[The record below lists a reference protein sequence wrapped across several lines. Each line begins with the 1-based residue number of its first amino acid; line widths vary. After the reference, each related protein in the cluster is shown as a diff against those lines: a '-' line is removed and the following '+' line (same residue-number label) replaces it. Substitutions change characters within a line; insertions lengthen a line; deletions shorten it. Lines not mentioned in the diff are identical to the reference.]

1 MALNRLILIAC
12 VVLPYGIAFS
22 LNLRY
27 LKRIESSSARTRLM
41 ATDTVTNLY
50 DDVVQSVLYG
60 VNEALQEHKT
70 ELKQRPGLPYSLGCD
85 VWAAGSNYTG
95 NVNCWDA
102 AKRIRWLSYCI
113 TQNFASESASDSL
126 DSMLDMYIFSDND
139 IPHFRITI
147 SKGFGKYALLLDF
160 IPRCDLIHSMQYFD
174 KYFFK
179 FDETIYTI
187 TNQCSQNGCSI
198 KTLPTPILTKLLS
211 SPLSTYVEV
220 PNNPIGLDFMK
231 LIIGF
236 YMCRYQ
242 KWIRNVEVEEYNDI
256 GGSFLITRDKS
267 LEKLLLDEVK
277 FKYAQV
283 MGSSFA
289 PKVSV

>member
-1 MALNRLILIAC
+1 MVLNRLILIAC
-12 VVLPYGIAFS
+12 VAFPYGIAFS

-27 LKRIESSSARTRLM
+27 FKRIECSRARTRLM
-41 ATDTVTNLY
+41 ATDTVTTLY

-60 VNEALQEHKT
+60 LNEALQEHKT

-85 VWAAGSNYTG
+85 VWVVGSNYTG
-95 NVNCWDA
+95 NVNCWNA
-102 AKRIRWLSYCI
+102 TKRIRWLSYCI
-113 TQNFASESASDSL
+113 TQNVVSESVSHSL
-126 DSMLDMYIFSDND
+126 DSMLDMYIFSHND

-147 SKGFGKYALLLDF
+147 SKGFGKYDLLLDF
-160 IPRCDLIHSMQYFD
+160 IPRRDLIHSMQYFD
-174 KYFFK
+174 KYFYK

-187 TNQCSQNGCSI
+187 TNQCSQNGCLI

-220 PNNPIGLDFMK
+220 PNNLIGLDFMK
-231 LIIGF
+231 YIIGF

-242 KWIRNVEVEEYNDI
+242 KWIRNVEVEENDDS
-256 GGSFLITRDKS
+256 GESFLIARDKS

-289 PKVSV
+289 PKVSS

>member
-1 MALNRLILIAC
+1 MVLYRLIAIAC
-12 VVLPYGIAFS
+12 VALPYGIAFS

-27 LKRIESSSARTRLM
+27 LKRIECSGARTRLM
-41 ATDTVTNLY
+41 ATNTVTTLY
-50 DDVVQSVLYG
+50 DDVVQSVLCS
-60 VNEALQEHKT
+60 VNEALKGYKT

-95 NVNCWDA
+95 NVYCWDA

-113 TQNFASESASDSL
+113 TKNVASEIASDSL

-147 SKGFGKYALLLDF
+147 SKESGTYTLLLDF
-160 IPRCDLIHSMQYFD
+160 IPRCDMIHSMQYFD
-174 KYFFK
+174 KYFSN

-198 KTLPTPILTKLLS
+198 KPLPTPILTKLLS
-211 SPLSTYVEV
+211 SPLNTYIEI
-220 PNNPIGLDFMK
+220 PDSPIGLDFMK

-236 YMCRYQ
+236 YVCNYQ
-242 KWIRNVEVEEYNDI
+242 KWIQNVVEEGVDNI
-256 GGSFLITRDKS
+256 GGSFLIDRDKS

-289 PKVSV
+289 PKVIV